1 MKTTPSP
8 SRLKIICAALVA
20 SFVLSIGVNA
30 QTPPDPDRPNRP
42 NPPGGEGRRGQPGA
56 PGGLRPGQ
64 GMPVMEQLLT
74 EDQRDS
80 MRQAMESQ
88 REKLRDIQ
96 DKIRVARKAL
106 MTAALADDF
115 KDDVVRAKALEVAKL
130 EAELTVVRLK
140 ALSDV
145 QPALSQEQLDKLM
158 NFQPQP
164 GSPPGG
170 DNQRPNNRR
179 MNRPGNGPREG
190 GEMPR
195 PPKPD
200 DQ

>member
-1 MKTTPSP
+1 MKTNSSP
-8 SRLKIICAALVA
+8 ARLKIIYATLVA
-20 SFVLSIGVNA
+20 SFVLSIGANA
-30 QTPPDPDRPNRP
+30 QTPSDPDRPNRP
-42 NPPGGEGRRGQPGA
+42 NLPGGEARRGQPGA

-64 GMPVMEQLLT
+64 GLPVMEQLLT

-80 MRQAMESQ
+80 MRQALESQ

-96 DKIRVARKAL
+96 DKIRVVRKAL

-115 KDDVVRAKALEVAKL
+115 KDEVVRAKALEVAKL

-179 MNRPGNGPREG
+179 MNRGPRDG